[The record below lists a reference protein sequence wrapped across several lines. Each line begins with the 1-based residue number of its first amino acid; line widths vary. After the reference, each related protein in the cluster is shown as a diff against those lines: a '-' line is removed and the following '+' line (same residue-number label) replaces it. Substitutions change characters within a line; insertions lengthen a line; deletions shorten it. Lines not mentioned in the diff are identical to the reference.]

1 MRNQYIF
8 KKSSEDWYDPKYP
21 DDIVAPCYFYE
32 WTVYVQDTYD
42 FTKQGGEIEEAL
54 EWVDAASAEPRKG
67 QDKKYLGF
75 FLEENV
81 QADVAFNMGDQKRYL
96 GLDKVHWSY
105 DGLQYKE
112 SVFIHSDWTFELD
125 GAEFKVPKRFIKAL
139 ELWKNFKE
147 NK

>member
-8 KKSSEDWYDPKYP
+8 KKSTQDWYDPKYP
-21 DDIVAPCYFYE
+21 NDIVAPCYFYE

-112 SVFIHSDWTFELD
+112 SAYINDDWEFELD
-125 GAEFKVPKRFIKAL
+125 SGFKVPKRFIKAL

-147 NK
+147 NKS

>member
-1 MRNQYIF
+1 MRNQYIY
-8 KKSSEDWYDPKYP
+8 KKSSQDWYDPKYP
-21 DDIVAPCYFYE
+21 HEIVAPCYFYD
-32 WTVYVQDTYD
+32 WTIYELVTVD
-42 FTKQGGEIEEAL
+42 FTDQGGQIEKN
-54 EWVDAASAEPRKG
+54 WQWDDSVSAEPRKG

-75 FLEENV
+75 LLEENV
-81 QADVAFNMGDQKRYL
+81 QADVDLEISDNKNLL

-112 SVFIHSDWTFELD
+112 SVYINSDWTFVLD
-125 GAEFKVPKRFIKAL
+125 GAGFKVPKRFIKAL